1 MKKMA
6 WASAY
11 LVTAALGLGLA
22 YAVSSA
28 LMAPARAQAPSDGSL
43 PAEFMQEIENGKGSG
58 SPAPPAGAHQPVPGG
73 NNPVPPPP
81 PTNALPQ
88 SPPAVPQAPPQ
99 PAAAPQASPP
109 VETQSQDP
117 NLLQG
122 QAPAAGTAVS
132 PEEYVYDPTGRRDP
146 FRPYRIIRTDTVKT
160 PVPGTSPESLLEPLQ
175 RYDLDQLAVMGILWD
190 VRQPRALLRD
200 GDGRIHTIVKNTKLG
215 RNSGYVAAIREGEVV
230 VIESIDDESGKVI
243 KRTRVLE
250 FKK

>member
-1 MKKMA
+1 MKRMA

-58 SPAPPAGAHQPVPGG
+58 SPAPPPAG

-81 PTNALPQ
+81 PANALPHS
-88 SPPAVPQAPPQ
+88 SPPAAQAPQQ
-99 PAAAPQASPP
+99 PATQAPPP
-109 VETQSQDP
+109 VETQYQDP

-122 QAPAAGTAVS
+122 QSPAAGTAVS

-146 FRPYRIIRTDTVKT
+146 FRPYRIIRTDTAKT